1 MAKDQ
6 LRSAEIQVV
15 RTKEELHRI
24 LQRLRYTR
32 FEPEEEN
39 VLYDALLEEIILT
52 VKENLLD
59 DNL

>member
-15 RTKEELHRI
+15 RTKEEIHRI
-24 LQRLRYTR
+24 LQRLRCTI
-32 FEPEEEN
+32 FEIEEEN